1 MSSRQIH
8 YEIYTLAPRGK
19 WQFHSAL
26 ESRDAALKQAK
37 ELVTGSTSVKVTK
50 ETLNP
55 ADGNYTSVSIFQEG
69 KAAPAS
75 SNPGKTESVEA
86 LPCFKPQDL
95 YSYQARKTISRLL
108 QESLNRWKITVLEL
122 LHSPGHL
129 ERFESSGTVLQAA
142 VQKMAIAQS
151 QSGEGSI
158 SERVKFLHKLVSD
171 GMVMVYKDR
180 DKNRIP
186 KIKNNDIGSLAA
198 QLSNDLRREYL
209 FNAAIATHLQTCTNW
224 DEKLIK
230 ILELIPSVPNGNDND
245 NALRAFCLKTID
257 GYVSE
262 ILSVSSAIKDLV
274 GEQPDLGA
282 LLQTLTDLSC
292 GKLPIEANT
301 PQGGAALN
309 QYFGAGELP
318 DSRTAIIRRVLQE
331 IESPKRLTHDAL
343 EAEVKLIRR
352 LAFKVVQ
359 ASGNLLPHDEII
371 SAFRIRSERLV
382 SADTIDTYLNTAQHP
397 AEKIERLLFIG
408 DNITGEANKRKL
420 TNMLQAMLKAPA
432 FTDFF
437 QSSSTPLPVRLQL
450 LCALQGRVLK
460 SELEAARKSE
470 IAGFLDGVCLS
481 VAEKNSLFNRICH
494 GQGSPLSKCLALL
507 KLASSNILTQGKSL
521 EHAQKLALGFLG
533 QPDVLKTYLLNS
545 GASSREARLEELK
558 KMLRDAGLDP
568 AVALPR
574 VAA

>member
-1 MSSRQIH
+1 MSSSQIH

-55 ADGNYTSVSIFQEG
+55 ADGNYTSVSIFHEG
-69 KAAPAS
+69 KVTPVT
-75 SNPGKTESVEA
+75 SNPGKTESVES

-95 YSYQARKTISRLL
+95 YSYQARKTIARLL

-129 ERFESSGTVLQAA
+129 ERLESSGTVLQAA

-180 DKNRIP
+180 EKNRFP
-186 KIKNNDIGSLAA
+186 KIRNSDVGALAG
-198 QLSNDLRREYL
+198 QLSNDQRREYL
-209 FNAAIATHLQTCTNW
+209 LNAAIAADLQPCATW
-224 DEKLIK
+224 DNKLIK
-230 ILELIPSVPNGNDND
+230 ILEYMPFIPAGDD
-245 NALRAFCLKTID
+245 GALRHFCLKTID

-262 ILSVSSAIKDLV
+262 ILSASSAIKDLV

-282 LLQTLTDLSC
+282 MLQTLTDLSC
-292 GKLPIEANT
+292 GKLAVVAET
-301 PQGGAALN
+301 PQGSIALN
-309 QYFGAGELP
+309 QHFGAGELP
-318 DSRTAIIRRVLQE
+318 DSRTALIRRVLQE
-331 IESPKRLTHDAL
+331 IESPKRLTQDTL

-352 LAFKVVQ
+352 LASKVVQ

-382 SADTIDTYLNTAQHP
+382 SADKMDTYLGTAQHP
-397 AEKIERLLFIG
+397 AEKIERLLLIG

-420 TNMLQAMLKAPA
+420 FTMLQAMLKAPA

-437 QSSSTPLPVRLQL
+437 QSAGMPLPMRLQL
-450 LCALQGRVLK
+450 LCALQDRVFK
-460 SELEAARKSE
+460 SELEAARKTE
-470 IAGFLDGVCLS
+470 IAEFLDSVCLL
-481 VAEKNSLFNRICH
+481 VAEQNNLFNRLSN
-494 GQGSPLSKCLALL
+494 GQGNPLSKCLTLL
-507 KLASSNILTQGKSL
+507 KLASSNILTRGKSL
-521 EHAQKLALGFLG
+521 ERAQKLALGFLG
-533 QPDVLKTYLLNS
+533 QPDVLRTFLLS
-545 GASSREARLEELK
+545 AGESSRDAKLEELN

-568 AVALPR
+568 AVAMPR